1 MFYLL
6 NHFIQM
12 KILLNN
18 DDLNEALNTV
28 SNLGFVP
35 TMGSLHKGHI
45 SLIKQSK
52 KKSKETLVSIFINPK
67 QFNNKK
73 DFQEY
78 PRNNK
83 KDLQILK
90 KLNVDFVYLPN
101 KKSIYYLKRKN
112 KIKLNKKDKILCAKF
127 RKGHFEG
134 VIDVMDRLT
143 NIIKPNKIFMGEK
156 DFQQLY
162 LVKNF
167 IEKKYKSKIISHKII
182 RNNNKLA
189 LSSRNL
195 LLKKNELT
203 RAEKLTQNL
212 ISFKK
217 KLNRIKNITK
227 LLHIKKKELN
237 KLYNVNIEYLE
248 LRNVLN
254 LKKTNKIK
262 YSKLFISYYLNKVR
276 LIDNF

>member
-1 MFYLL
+1 
-6 NHFIQM
+6 M

-18 DDLNEALNTV
+18 DDLNEAINTV

-35 TMGSLHKGHI
+35 TMGGLHKGHI
-45 SLIKQSK
+45 SLIK
-52 KKSKETLVSIFINPK
+52 KSKNKSNKTLVSIFINPK

-73 DFQEY
+73 DFQKY

-90 KLNVDFVYLPN
+90 KLNVDFVYLPSN
-101 KKSIYYLKRKN
+101 KSIYHLKRKN

-143 NIIKPNKIFMGEK
+143 NIIKPNNIFMGEK
-156 DFQQLY
+156 DFQQLF
-162 LVKNF
+162 LVKKF
-167 IEKKYKSKIISHKII
+167 IEKKYKSKIISCKTI
-182 RNNNKLA
+182 RKNNKLA

-195 LLKKNELT
+195 LLKNDELI
-203 RAEKLTQNL
+203 RAEKLTHHL
-212 ISFKK
+212 IFFKK
-217 KLNRIKNITK
+217 KLNRIKNI
-227 LLHIKKKELN
+227 KKILNVKKNELK
-237 KLYNVNIEYLE
+237 KLYNINIEYLE
-248 LRNVLN
+248 LRNMIN
-254 LKKTNKIK
+254 LKRTNYIK
-262 YSKLFISYYLNKVR
+262 YSKLFIAYYLNKVR